1 MAANVRRAGTAADTE
16 LILRGGRGRGL
27 SGGGTSGPGTTL
39 AVVPNTDLGTET
51 MELPSLQPSQ
61 GRSASY
67 Y

>member
-39 AVVPNTDLGTET
+39 AVVSYTDLGTET